1 MLASSPFHPPPQ
13 NPPPRAVL
21 YVEDNEV
28 NALLLSTLFL
38 RRPDLRLVVA
48 TTCEEAMAMIQ
59 GLKPCLLLLD
69 LRLPDGHGS
78 QLLPQ
83 LRLTADCED
92 VPAIAVTADGVFDIA
107 GTGFCE
113 LWPKPLD
120 LNRVLSRLDDLLGA
134 MPQARV
140 LHS

>member
-1 MLASSPFHPPPQ
+1 MLASSPFHPPP
-13 NPPPRAVL
+13 PTRPVL

-48 TTCEEAMAMIQ
+48 TTGEEAMCMIQ

-69 LRLPDGHGS
+69 LRLPDCHGS

-83 LRLTADCED
+83 LRLTADCQD

-120 LNRVLSRLDDLLGA
+120 LNHVLGRLDQLLGT
-134 MPQARV
+134 MPGGRV

>member
-1 MLASSPFHPPPQ
+1 MLASSPHQTPPARP
-13 NPPPRAVL
+13 VL

-28 NALLLSTLFL
+28 NAMLLSALFQ

-48 TTCEEAMAMIQ
+48 TTGEEAIDLVQ
-59 GLKPCLLLLD
+59 GLNPCLLLLD
-69 LRLPDGHGS
+69 LRLPDCHGS
-78 QLLPQ
+78 ELLPM
-83 LRLTADCED
+83 LRRAQACEG

-120 LNRVLSRLDDLLGA
+120 LHHVLHRLDELLGTA
-134 MPQARV
+134 PASRR
-140 LHS
+140 LDA